1 MSAANQAR
9 TTTPSS
15 KASLLLQAVLAPV
28 AKLLGHKHGA
38 KLTLVHPAPSA
49 AIKVELQPGVL
60 VTVWSRLT
68 EDSTTRAARIE
79 QAYLNEATDRYDLE
93 YRMRSFDRQRSLNS
107 NGL

>member
-9 TTTPSS
+9 TVTPAS

-28 AKLLGHKHGA
+28 FSLLGQHNGP

-49 AIKVELQPGVL
+49 TSVELKPGML

-68 EDSTTRAARIE
+68 EDSASRSARAE
-79 QAYLNEATDRYDLE
+79 EAYLAEATDRYDLE
-93 YRMRSFDRQRSLNS
+93 YRIRAFDRQRTLNS
-107 NGL
+107 NGF